1 MTNESSYGAESVMVE
16 YELDVAESEDVDA
29 IGSEIESSERSVTNE
44 VDVANSNDE
53 PNLVMY

>member
-44 VDVANSNDE
+44 VDV
-53 PNLVMY
+53 LVVGVQRMDI